1 MNLDQQIATIEPKAQ
16 AMTTPGADYVPVAG
30 ISDLS
35 PDDFSIPVLKL
46 IQSNT
51 KIDDADKH
59 AGKWYRSDTGEILQ
73 QPQALI
79 IGIAKSRVLFPSDY
93 TGDGVTLC
101 RSDNGHEPRAEYI
114 GGVVYFVPGTEKRRP
129 VVSEATA
136 DATDP
141 HNTIISASCADC
153 PLSQWGDE
161 GGKPPCRLSDNW
173 AALLDE
179 GDPALIRFGGSAAK
193 MSSKLRN
200 LARAATAKRKPLYIS
215 LSAHFEKGD
224 SGNYWVPDITPIKDS
239 VPADLIE
246 TAKAFMGLNLAARA
260 ADLMPD
266 GEDDR
271 PDGWPEDDLTP
282 F

>member
-1 MNLDQQIATIEPKAQ
+1 MNPDQQVATIEPQAT

-30 ISDLS
+30 ITDLS

-46 IQSNT
+46 IQSTT

-59 AGKWYRSDTGEILQ
+59 AGKWYRSDTGEIITS
-73 QPQALI
+73 PQALI

-101 RSDNGHEPRAEYI
+101 RSDDGHAPRVDYI
-114 GGVVYFVPGTEKRRP
+114 GSMIYFMPGTEKRRP
-129 VVSEATA
+129 IVSEATA
-136 DATDP
+136 DKDDDRNMAIP
-141 HNTIISASCADC
+141 AACADC
-153 PLSQWGDE
+153 PLSQWGTE

-193 MSSKLRN
+193 MSAKLRN
-200 LARAATAKRKPLYIS
+200 LARAATAKRKSLYIA

-224 SGNYWVPDITPIKDS
+224 SGNYWVPDITPIKET

-260 ADLMPD
+260 ADLAPD
-266 GEDDR
+266 GDDDR
-271 PDGWPEDDLTP
+271 AGEWIEDEVMP